1 MAYSR
6 NRERVT
12 LEIGNP
18 SATCGHC
25 RFMTALAGE
34 WSVEDGRLV
43 FRAAAD
49 PQPRRGPD
57 LESCGE
63 SAERVAEF
71 ERITVDGE
79 ELTAAQVAALRA
91 TAAADSVSDETARIR
106 EMALRCARSGS
117 WNHKTASEALEAFA
131 AMLG

>member
-1 MAYSR
+1 MAYNR

-25 RFMTALAGE
+25 RFLAELTGE

-49 PQPRRGPD
+49 PQPGRGPH
-57 LESCGE
+57 LHGCAEGEQCGE
-63 SAERVAEF
+63 FAHV
-71 ERITVDGE
+71 TLGGV
-79 ELTAAQVAALRA
+79 ELDAGQIAALRA
-91 TAAADSVSDETARIR
+91 SAAADP
-106 EMALRCARSGS
+106 G
-117 WNHKTASEALEAFA
+117 
-131 AMLG
+131 